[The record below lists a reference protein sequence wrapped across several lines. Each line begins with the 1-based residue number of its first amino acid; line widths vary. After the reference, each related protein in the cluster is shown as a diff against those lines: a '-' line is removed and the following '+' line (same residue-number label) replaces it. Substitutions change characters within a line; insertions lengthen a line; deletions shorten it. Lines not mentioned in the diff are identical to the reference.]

1 MNSDKEPI
9 MKTAFEKA
17 ADIVAA
23 KTQGRLEIST
33 VSCAV
38 SFIGEM
44 LEERASEVSERKHE
58 RDAARREME
67 RLSEENK
74 FLRSRLDLIK
84 RHAELEHRWFAP
96 SEEGA

>member
-1 MNSDKEPI
+1 

-17 ADIVAA
+17 AEIVAA
-23 KTQGRLEIST
+23 MKQGQLELST

-38 SFIGEM
+38 EFLGEM
-44 LEERASEVSERKHE
+44 LEERDYEVRERKHE

-84 RHAELEHRWFAP
+84 RHAELEPRWFAP
-96 SEEGA
+96 SEGT

>member
-1 MNSDKEPI
+1 MTP
-9 MKTAFEKA
+9 FEKA
-17 ADIVAA
+17 AEIVEA
-23 KTQGRLEIST
+23 KKQGRLELST

-38 SFIGEM
+38 EFTGEM
-44 LEERASEVSERKHE
+44 LEERDYEVRERNHE

-84 RHAELEHRWFAP
+84 RHAELESRWFAP
-96 SEEGA
+96 SEGA

>member
-1 MNSDKEPI
+1 MDNSPEKLIELA
-9 MKTAFEKA
+9 KKAFPS
-17 ADIVAA
+17 A
-23 KTQGRLEIST
+23 KKQGRLELST

-38 SFIGEM
+38 EFISEM
-44 LEERASEVSERKHE
+44 LEERDCEVRERKHE

-84 RHAELEHRWFAP
+84 RHAELEPRWFAP
-96 SEEGA
+96 PEGT